1 MAQRFPLLALII
13 LLGLGHH
20 SPANPPPLVPDDI
33 SPKTQLLQPGLTLSL
48 VVDHPE
54 IVTPTGIDVDEKG
67 RIWTVASHTHF
78 RPDPY
83 PGPDKDEV
91 LLFEADGSNRRVF
104 YNATVATMDLE
115 LGDQGWVYLAERDR
129 ILRIR
134 DTDGDEIADQEED
147 IAVLETTSTYPH
159 NGLSGLSWAPNGDLL
174 FALGENFWK
183 QWTLTGTDGSA
194 VIGTGEGGIFRCSPE
209 GDSLRRVAKGFW
221 NPFGVCVREDG
232 EIFAAENDP
241 GSRPPCRMLHIVEGG
256 DYGYNRRYGN
266 APVHPF
272 VAWNGELPGTL
283 PMLHPSGE
291 APCGILPLGGGLI
304 AGSWSDHR
312 VDFYPLTRKGATFT
326 TKRIPLISGSDHFRP
341 TCFAYGPDGK
351 TIYFTDWALTFYHL
365 HQRGRI
371 WKLEISE
378 EDAHWLSFDAEP
390 PNAETLLAAELRRGK
405 PDLPLEQLLAICQN
419 DDDPFLAQA
428 ALMELSRRDVSSLLQ
443 STEANT
449 RSALLARQLAA
460 PKDVD
465 SARKGL
471 AHSSA
476 RIRFEA
482 LRWIAN
488 EDLSECRESVA
499 ELLLQPDLDYALF
512 EAALATSNTLAGRA
526 DQGVADVGMLLQR
539 LSDEQAP
546 PTIRAYALRLISP
559 TDRRMTP
566 KLINQ
571 LLQVDDDALHLEVC
585 RVLAARSDE
594 ATLPIVLRLL
604 QQDSTTDRS
613 ASFLILRLA
622 ADPSPHQELLQNLAS
637 RLSHPEAAGEAQRA
651 LRTSFLTDLPP
662 LTDPDAWLAAIAA
675 LTSPPD
681 LAAGERLFHH
691 PRLARCATCHR
702 HAGRGRIVGPDLSL
716 VGERNDR
723 SWLLTSILQPQ
734 AEVPPQ
740 FHPRS
745 VTLKN
750 GETFVGFPLRNGGRS
765 GKEFYRD
772 ITGDEVA
779 LVKAE
784 IEHRTELEL
793 SLMPPGLLAALT
805 LEEVR
810 DLLCYL
816 EDTH

>member
-209 GDSLRRVAKGFW
+209 GHSLRRVAKGFW

-405 PDLPLEQLLAICQN
+405 PDLPL
-419 DDDPFLAQA
+419 
-428 ALMELSRRDVSSLLQ
+428 
-443 STEANT
+443 
-449 RSALLARQLAA
+449 
-460 PKDVD
+460 
-465 SARKGL
+465 
-471 AHSSA
+471 
-476 RIRFEA
+476 
-482 LRWIAN
+482 
-488 EDLSECRESVA
+488 
-499 ELLLQPDLDYALF
+499 
-512 EAALATSNTLAGRA
+512 
-526 DQGVADVGMLLQR
+526 
-539 LSDEQAP
+539 
-546 PTIRAYALRLISP
+546 
-559 TDRRMTP
+559 
-566 KLINQ
+566 
-571 LLQVDDDALHLEVC
+571 
-585 RVLAARSDE
+585 
-594 ATLPIVLRLL
+594 
-604 QQDSTTDRS
+604 
-613 ASFLILRLA
+613 
-622 ADPSPHQELLQNLAS
+622 
-637 RLSHPEAAGEAQRA
+637 
-651 LRTSFLTDLPP
+651 
-662 LTDPDAWLAAIAA
+662 
-675 LTSPPD
+675 
-681 LAAGERLFHH
+681 
-691 PRLARCATCHR
+691 
-702 HAGRGRIVGPDLSL
+702 
-716 VGERNDR
+716 
-723 SWLLTSILQPQ
+723 
-734 AEVPPQ
+734 
-740 FHPRS
+740 
-745 VTLKN
+745 
-750 GETFVGFPLRNGGRS
+750 
-765 GKEFYRD
+765 
-772 ITGDEVA
+772 
-779 LVKAE
+779 
-784 IEHRTELEL
+784 
-793 SLMPPGLLAALT
+793 
-805 LEEVR
+805 
-810 DLLCYL
+810 
-816 EDTH
+816 